1 VGVDPIAL
9 VAEAVHDTGLNLVGS
24 CGIEAY
30 DRRAPP
36 GLRSPD
42 LMARARGVI
51 VVASTGRELWNAFH
65 AAMEASEG
73 EGSGWH
79 AAHPLDAYVAGVLDR
94 VDVAFAKAGVGSR
107 RFEPTLSAPVP
118 IDFRALGELAGLGTM
133 GPFGLLI
140 HETHGPWWALRG
152 AWLVDVEVPAA
163 NVPRVPCAGC
173 PAPCL
178 GSSRRPEGILL
189 ATASVRG
196 RCPVGVESRYSD
208 EQIAYHYDR
217 EATLARFRGV

>member
-1 VGVDPIAL
+1 MDPITL
-9 VAEAVHDTGLNLVGS
+9 VADAVEGTGLNLVGS

-30 DRRAPP
+30 DRRAPR

-42 LMARARGVI
+42 LMARARGVV
-51 VVASTGRELWNAFH
+51 VVASAGRELWTAFR
-65 AAMEASEG
+65 AAMDTSEG
-73 EGSGWH
+73 EETGWH
-79 AAHPLDAYVAGVLDR
+79 RAHPLDAYVAGALDR
-94 VDVAFAKAGVGSR
+94 ADLALAQAAIGSR
-107 RFEPTLSAPVP
+107 RFEPTLEAPLA

-152 AWLVDVEVPAA
+152 AWLVDVEVPPER
-163 NVPRVPCAGC
+163 VPRAPCAGC
-173 PAPCL
+173 SAPCL

-189 ATASVRG
+189 ATPSVRG
-196 RCPVGVESRYSD
+196 RCPVGLESRYSD

-217 EATLARFRGV
+217 EPTLVRLRGT